1 MTRPPR
7 DIAASVWARL
17 LDRARERGD
26 DFQLVLTRY
35 LNERLLYRLSQ
46 SRYGP
51 SFVLKGATVFS
62 VWTGEP
68 YRATRDVDLLGFG
81 DPSEDRLRAVFRDVL
96 TAEVP
101 DDGVWF
107 RLDSLA
113 VGPIRADQE
122 YGGVRLTV
130 ESGVA
135 TARVRLQVDVG
146 FGDAITPEAVEEQ
159 LPTLL
164 DFPPPRLRVYPRET
178 VVAEKLEAMVT
189 LGLLNSRMKDFYD
202 LAVLSRTFAFDGA
215 LLQRAIRATFER
227 RGTPLPAAPPVA
239 FTEEFSRDP
248 AKATQWMA
256 FCRKTGA
263 TSAGEL
269 PAVVAEI
276 QCFLSAPLRTA
287 SRGEEFALRWSDG
300 GPWT

>member
-7 DIAASVWARL
+7 DIAAAVRARL
-17 LDRARERGD
+17 LRRARERGD

-46 SRYGP
+46 SP
-51 SFVLKGATVFS
+51 HAASFVLKGATVFT

-81 DPSEDRLRAVFRDVL
+81 DPSEERLRAVFHDVL
-96 TAEVP
+96 SADVS

-122 YGGVRLTV
+122 YGGVRVTV

-135 TARVRLQVDVG
+135 SARVRLQVDIG
-146 FGDAITPEAVEEQ
+146 FGDAITPEAVMEE

-164 DFPPPRLRVYPRET
+164 ESPPPRLRVYPRET
-178 VVAEKLEAMVT
+178 VVAEKLDAMVT

-202 LAVLSRTFAFDGA
+202 LSVLSRTFAFDGA
-215 LLQRAIRATFER
+215 LLQRAVRATFER
-227 RGTPLPAAPPVA
+227 RGTPLPSATPVA
-239 FTEEFSRDP
+239 LTEEFSGDA
-248 AKATQWMA
+248 AKQAQWKA
-256 FCRKTGA
+256 FCRKSGGA
-263 TSAGEL
+263 PVGEL
-269 PAVVAEI
+269 RVVVAEI
-276 QCFLSAPLRTA
+276 ERFASPPLLAA
-287 SRGEEFALRWSDG
+287 SGGDEFARQWSAG
-300 GPWT
+300 GPWN